1 MDKDTLKGKLKDAA
15 GRAERQ
21 AGEWTDDKDLQSEGA
36 GRQVEGKM
44 QKGLGKLKEMGRDA
58 KARVQSEIDKERGRH
73 EERERQEERQ
83 RQDER
88 QRRDKV
94 A

>member
-1 MDKDTLKGKLKDAA
+1 MDKDTVKGKLKDAA

-21 AGEWTDDKDLQSEGA
+21 VGEWTDDEKMQSEGA
-36 GRQVEGKM
+36 GRQVEGKA

-58 KARVQSEIDKERGRH
+58 KDRVEKEVDKGKA
-73 EERERQEERQ
+73 
-83 RQDER
+83 
-88 QRRDKV
+88 RRDNRDEKV